1 MGSALEVLSRK
12 HSVSA
17 NTMILRRVVILF
29 RHEQGFLQ
37 LDSILSNSI
46 FSMETILIE
55 LNLREIAT
63 IVCIIE
69 LRWFDRWQELN
80 LIWEIY
86 FWEAII

>member
-1 MGSALEVLSRK
+1 MGSALEVLSCK

-69 LRWFDRWQELN
+69 LRRFDRWQELN

>member
-1 MGSALEVLSRK
+1 MGSALEVLSCK

-69 LRWFDRWQELN
+69 LRRFD
-80 LIWEIY
+80 
-86 FWEAII
+86 

>member
-1 MGSALEVLSRK
+1 MGSALEVLSCK

-63 IVCIIE
+63 IVYIIE
-69 LRWFDRWQELN
+69 LRRFDRWQELN